1 MRRGEPLS
9 PLIPAPDQVGGKLA
23 GIQFF
28 TARRTWPWIPACAGM
43 SGGQFYAGRSIFAC
57 TSSSAV
63 AKP

>member
-9 PLIPAPDQVGGKLA
+9 PLIPAKA